1 MAFITR
7 LSRLVRADLHAMLD
21 RLEAPDLVLAQA
33 VREMEQALDQDKRA
47 LARLERE
54 GTRLQDQRAELERG
68 LRQTAEALDDCLAA
82 GQDDLARPV
91 IRRRLE
97 TERQAGQLSQRLR
110 ALEAD
115 AETRRQRLAEQEAR
129 LVDLRSRAAFYEESG
144 AAEEGRFSE
153 AWSSSSDA
161 VRDADVEI
169 ALLQAKRQR
178 GATS

>member
-21 RLEAPDLVLAQA
+21 RLEAPDLVLSQA
-33 VREMEQALDQDKRA
+33 VREMEQALDRGRLG

-54 GTRLQDQRAELERG
+54 QSRLQDRAAELERR
-68 LRQTAEALDDCLAA
+68 LHQTSEALEDCLAA

-97 TERQAGQLSQRLR
+97 TERQAGQLAQRLR
-110 ALEAD
+110 ALETD
-115 AETRRQRLAEQEAR
+115 SDKRRQRLAEQEAK
-129 LVDLRSRAAFYEESG
+129 LADLRARATLYEESRDTEQDG
-144 AAEEGRFSE
+144 YADWPTPCE
-153 AWSSSSDA
+153 AP
-161 VRDADVEI
+161 VQDADVEI

-178 GATS
+178 EAAS